1 MEGWFNGSWSSP
13 RERLTAGRT
22 ADPPAVLFFLHHYQ
36 PKKYKMTDSNP
47 TLGLNIDDVLKAK
60 QRLSGVAVR
69 TPLVPNM
76 LLSKRYK
83 ANILLKREDLQPV
96 RSYKLRGAYNKIVSL
111 TADELVNG
119 VVCASAGNHA
129 QGVAF
134 SCSALKVKGTI
145 FMPEPTPKQKVKK
158 VKMFGGEF
166 VDVRIVG
173 DTFDDS
179 LAAALRFCDEH
190 NAQLIHPFDD
200 RKVIEGQ
207 ATVGLEIFEDGGD
220 TINYIVVPVGGG
232 GLASGIVGVMQQLHP
247 AAKIVA
253 VEPEGAPSLQLAV
266 EAGQPVVLD
275 DIETFVDGAAVKR
288 VGDLTFAICNG
299 AIDRVVSV
307 PEGKVCSS
315 MLSLYNDDA
324 IVVEPAGALSVAALD
339 YLADDIV
346 GKNVVCILSGSNND
360 ITRMEE
366 IKERSLL
373 HEGLKHYFLV
383 RFPQRAGALRYFVE
397 HILGPN
403 DDITYFEYSKKTNRE
418 KGPAVVGIE
427 LKDKDDFLPL
437 MERMKAASFFGKY
450 LNDSPHLFE
459 MIV

>member
-1 MEGWFNGSWSSP
+1 M
-13 RERLTAGRT
+13 TA
-22 ADPPAVLFFLHHYQ
+22 A
-36 PKKYKMTDSNP
+36 P
-47 TLGLNIDDVLKAK
+47 TLTWVPTIDDVLDAK

-76 LLSKRYK
+76 QLSKRYK
-83 ANILLKREDLQPV
+83 ANVLLKREDLQPV

-111 TADELVNG
+111 GSDELANG

-129 QGVAF
+129 QGVAY

-158 VKMFGGEF
+158 VRMFGGEF

-179 LAAALRFCDEH
+179 LAAAVAFCQEH
-190 NAQLIHPFDD
+190 NAQFIHPFDD
-200 RKVIEGQ
+200 AKVIEGQ
-207 ATVGLEIFEDGGD
+207 ATVGLEIFEDCSESID
-220 TINYIVVPVGGG
+220 YIVVPVGGG
-232 GLASGIVGVMQQLHP
+232 GLISGIIGVMQQLHP
-247 AAKIVA
+247 NVKIIA
-253 VEPEGAPSLQLAV
+253 VEPEGAPSLRRAIEEKMAV
-266 EAGQPVVLD
+266 TVDE
-275 DIETFVDGAAVKR
+275 IETFVDGAAVKR
-288 VGDLTFAICNG
+288 IGDLTFGVCFNSIH
-299 AIDRVVSV
+299 RVVNV
-307 PEGKVCSS
+307 PEGKVCTT

-339 YLADDIV
+339 YLAPEIA

-373 HEGLKHYFLV
+373 HEGLKHYFV
-383 RFPQRAGALRYFVE
+383 IRFPQRAGALRYFVE

-403 DDITYFEYSKKTNRE
+403 DDITHFQYSKKTNRE

-427 LKDKDDFLPL
+427 LKDQDDFEPL
-437 MERMKAASFFGKY
+437 LQRMKAARYFGEY

-459 MIV
+459 LIV

>member
-1 MEGWFNGSWSSP
+1 M
-13 RERLTAGRT
+13 TA
-22 ADPPAVLFFLHHYQ
+22 A
-36 PKKYKMTDSNP
+36 P
-47 TLGLNIDDVLKAK
+47 TLTWVPTIDDVLDAK
-60 QRLSGVAVR
+60 QRLSGVSVR

-76 LLSKRYK
+76 QLSKRYK
-83 ANILLKREDLQPV
+83 ANVLLKREDLQPV

-111 TADELVNG
+111 GSDELANG

-129 QGVAF
+129 QGVAY

-158 VKMFGGEF
+158 VRMFGGEF

-179 LAAALRFCDEH
+179 LAAAVAFCQEH
-190 NAQLIHPFDD
+190 NAQFIHPFDD
-200 RKVIEGQ
+200 AKVIEGQ
-207 ATVGLEIFEDGGD
+207 ATVGLEIFEDCSESID
-220 TINYIVVPVGGG
+220 YIVVPVGGG
-232 GLASGIVGVMQQLHP
+232 GLISGIIGVMQQLHP
-247 AAKIVA
+247 NVKIIA
-253 VEPEGAPSLQLAV
+253 VEPEGAPSLRRAIEEKMAV
-266 EAGQPVVLD
+266 TVDE
-275 DIETFVDGAAVKR
+275 IETFVDGAAVKR
-288 VGDLTFAICNG
+288 IGDLTFGVCFNSIH
-299 AIDRVVSV
+299 RVVNV
-307 PEGKVCSS
+307 PEGKVCTT

-339 YLADDIV
+339 YLAPEIA

-373 HEGLKHYFLV
+373 HEGLKHYFV
-383 RFPQRAGALRYFVE
+383 IRFPQRAGALRYFVE

-403 DDITYFEYSKKTNRE
+403 DDITHFQYSKKTNRE

-427 LKDKDDFLPL
+427 LKDQDDFEPL
-437 MERMKAASFFGKY
+437 LQRMKAARYFGEY

-459 MIV
+459 LIV